1 MEPETLSC
9 ERRGDITTMKVFGKL
24 PLLFLFLAAMAL
36 VASADNPGRHP
47 YYLHALSD
55 LRDARA
61 HLDKIGADDR
71 IDNEEQHAIEEI
83 DHAID
88 EIKRAS
94 IDDGKDIHDHVR
106 VDLHMPRR
114 GRVRKA
120 LELLDKAHHDVAQ
133 EEDDPNTRGL
143 QERALRH
150 IDEAHHTVEHIV
162 HSWD

>member
-1 MEPETLSC
+1 M
-9 ERRGDITTMKVFGKL
+9 RVFGKL
-24 PLLFLFLAAMAL
+24 SLLFLVLAAMAS
-36 VASADNPGRHP
+36 VASADRPGRHP
-47 YYLHALSD
+47 SYLHARAD

-61 HLDKIGADDR
+61 HLDKMGADER
-71 IDNEEQHAIEEI
+71 IDDHEQHAIEEI
-83 DHAID
+83 DRAID

-120 LELLDKAHHDVAQ
+120 LELLDRAHHDVAQ

-162 HSWD
+162 HSSE

>member
-1 MEPETLSC
+1 MRVS
-9 ERRGDITTMKVFGKL
+9 ERPFAQNGRSFSAGKSVS
-24 PLLFLFLAAMAL
+24 
-36 VASADNPGRHP
+36 VAG
-47 YYLHALSD
+47 L
-55 LRDARA
+55 
-61 HLDKIGADDR
+61 
-71 IDNEEQHAIEEI
+71 
-83 DHAID
+83 ID

-106 VDLHMPRR
+106 VDMHMPRR

-143 QERALRH
+143 QERALHH

>member
-1 MEPETLSC
+1 M
-9 ERRGDITTMKVFGKL
+9 RVFGKFS
-24 PLLFLFLAAMAL
+24 LLFLFLAAMAS

-47 YYLHALSD
+47 SYLHALAD

-61 HLDKIGADDR
+61 HLDKMGADER
-71 IDNEEQHAIEEI
+71 IDDQEQHAIDEI
-83 DHAID
+83 DRAID

-162 HSWD
+162 HSWE

>member
-1 MEPETLSC
+1 MEPETLSF

-24 PLLFLFLAAMAL
+24 SLLFLFLAAMAS

-47 YYLHALSD
+47 SYLHALSD

-71 IDNEEQHAIEEI
+71 INDEEQHAI
-83 DHAID
+83 D
-88 EIKRAS
+88 E
-94 IDDGKDIHDHVR
+94 IDDGKDIHDHAR

-120 LELLDKAHHDVAQ
+120 LELLDRAHHDVAQ

-150 IDEAHHTVEHIV
+150 IDDAHHTVEHII
-162 HSWD
+162 HSWE